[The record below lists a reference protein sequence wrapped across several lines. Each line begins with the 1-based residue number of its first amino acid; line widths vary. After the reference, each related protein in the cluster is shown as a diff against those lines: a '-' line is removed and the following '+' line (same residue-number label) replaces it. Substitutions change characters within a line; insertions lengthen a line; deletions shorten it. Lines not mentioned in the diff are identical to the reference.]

1 MNNTSGIYPA
11 GHRIL
16 VLPDEVEHK
25 TASGIV
31 LATASQQQRE
41 EMAQVDGVLIAVGT
55 NAWHDQAAPFA
66 VVGQRVMF
74 GKYTGIVREGK
85 DGKKYRVLSDLDVVA
100 VIGDE

>member
-1 MNNTSGIYPA
+1 MTNASGIHPV

-41 EMAQVDGVLIAVGT
+41 EMAQVDGVLVAVGD
-55 NAWHDQAAPFA
+55 NAWADQLAPFA
-66 VVGQRVMF
+66 KVGQRVMF
-74 GKYTGIVREGK
+74 GKYTGIVRVGK
-85 DGKKYRVLSDLDVVA
+85 DEKKYRVLSDLDVVA
-100 VIGDE
+100 VIEG